1 MTNNYTMQTL
11 FKTAKGGAKV
21 LTTKLTAK
29 EFEETKEQ
37 LSSTVEKSK
46 KTIVFYSDAI
56 QTTITYSAVNVKFVL
71 IWEQTKDK

>member
-1 MTNNYTMQTL
+1 MTNNYTMQTF

-29 EFEETKEQ
+29 EFTETKEQ
-37 LSSTVEKSK
+37 LNATIEKSK
-46 KTIVFYSDAI
+46 KTIVFHSDAI
-56 QTTITYSAVNVKFVL
+56 QTTITYNAISVKFVL